1 MGLGEEEPRS
11 GVRVD
16 GQADGLD
23 GNARSETPSCDCLQ
37 RGVAGEEAAGPHQVH
52 RVDEFLVCRQSR
64 YRSRPL
70 LAASSLFLTQR
81 SLVGTGKTTVANL
94 LSAAMVELGYRKNKA
109 PIMTSANEILA
120 EQDPMQ
126 FFAGLVSQGDNG
138 TIFIDEAY
146 NFNPAPAGQ
155 TANPSNKVLDHLML
169 VSETKRESM
178 SFILAGY
185 KDEVQKL
192 LTYNPGFPSRFPKD
206 FTFEFPD
213 YTESQLRKILKGM
226 VKERGMRLQPI
237 KECGVSL
244 SKIAAQRLAKGRGRK
259 GFGNAREVR
268 VKLEACIVQQ
278 MDRLGALA
286 LNGKPI
292 SDRDYA
298 TLTRSDVL
306 GDRPNF
312 PTSTAFQELDAM
324 IGLAKVKD
332 SLRSLMNLQL
342 QNYDCEMRGEKVQH
356 ISLHRVFL
364 GNAGTVSLL
373 SLSSTL
379 VSLFASLLL
388 GQNHCG
394 PNLRSVAEGLWVS
407 VRRRYHRGEAQ
418 RPDRLCGR

>member
-1 MGLGEEEPRS
+1 VRS
-11 GVRVD
+11 
-16 GQADGLD
+16 
-23 GNARSETPSCDCLQ
+23 TTFFPSLILS
-37 RGVAGEEAAGPHQVH
+37 HI
-52 RVDEFLVCRQSR
+52 S
-64 YRSRPL
+64 SIL
-70 LAASSLFLTQR
+70 LS
-81 SLVGTGKTTVANL
+81 GTGKTTVANL
-94 LSAAMVELGYRKNKA
+94 LSAAMVELGYRKNKT

-126 FFAGLVSQGDNG
+126 FFAGMVSQGDNG

-155 TANPSNKVLDHLML
+155 TANPSNKVLDHLMM
-169 VSETKRESM
+169 VAETKRESM

-226 VKERGMRLQPI
+226 VKERCMRLQPI

-286 LNGKPI
+286 LHGKPI

-312 PTSTAFQELDAM
+312 PTSAAFQELDIM

-364 GNAGTVSLL
+364 GNAGTVSRPHFLL
-373 SLSSTL
+373 CSCSVSSFTPPSPL
-379 VSLFASLLL
+379 RAKLLWL
-388 GQNHCG
+388 G
-394 PNLRSVAEGLWVS
+394 SMEDS
-407 VRRRYHRGEAQ
+407 
-418 RPDRLCGR
+418 